1 MKKVKKL
8 KNEARRELRQAKR
21 ESIPPDSISSLAQK
35 FFELVREHSRLKRAS
50 NSSQKQDQVRKAR
63 RQCYRHFWKFEKQL
77 LDDKPSNHVMPQFF
91 QDQASSYFAQ
101 VYHAETRNFDHPQW
115 LPATAR
121 PDLEFDYKAI
131 ATEEIQVAI
140 KRSKALSTPSPLD
153 QISYQ
158 ILKRCPS
165 LQDALLDLYNC
176 CWQQT
181 VVPSQWK
188 MAAIKLIPTSSA
200 VGDPDSP
207 GNFRPIALTPC
218 IGKLFTTILR
228 NRWLNHMNSNGY
240 FNRDI
245 QKAFMPTT
253 PGCTEHHSKLA
264 AILSEARRKHK
275 SLAICWLDLANA
287 YGSVHHSLI
296 QFAIQ
301 HYHAPPQFQ
310 KINASFYSGL
320 AGQILT
326 TNWST
331 PSIPLKIGVYQGDP
345 LSVVIFNTVPNTLVD
360 TLQTRLD
367 LGYSLSTSNH
377 QVNLLQYADD
387 TCITAN
393 SAASA
398 QHLLNMTSNWLEWAG
413 MKAKPSKC
421 HSLALAGST
430 GKLFNPNLQV
440 SQEKI
445 PYVRDNTIRFL
456 GLNIK
461 IPANSQDARDT
472 LASNLHRMLQAVDAC
487 PLTRLQKLHL
497 YRAGICPPPSEL
509 AANG

>member
-1 MKKVKKL
+1 
-8 KNEARRELRQAKR
+8 
-21 ESIPPDSISSLAQK
+21 
-35 FFELVREHSRLKRAS
+35 
-50 NSSQKQDQVRKAR
+50 
-63 RQCYRHFWKFEKQL
+63 
-77 LDDKPSNHVMPQFF
+77 
-91 QDQASSYFAQ
+91 
-101 VYHAETRNFDHPQW
+101 
-115 LPATAR
+115 
-121 PDLEFDYKAI
+121 
-131 ATEEIQVAI
+131 
-140 KRSKALSTPSPLD
+140 
-153 QISYQ
+153 
-158 ILKRCPS
+158 
-165 LQDALLDLYNC
+165 
-176 CWQQT
+176 
-181 VVPSQWK
+181 
-188 MAAIKLIPTSSA
+188 MAAIKLIPKSSA

-207 GNFRPIALTPC
+207 GNFRRIALIPC

-228 NRWLNHMNSNGY
+228 NRWLNHINSNGY

-264 AILSEARRKHK
+264 AILSEASRKHK

-301 HYHAPPQFQ
+301 HYHVPPQFQ
-310 KINASFYSGL
+310 KIIASFYSGL
-320 AGQILT
+320 AGQFLT

-331 PSIPLKIGVYQGDP
+331 PSIPLKIGVYQGNP
-345 LSVVIFNTVPNTLVD
+345 LSVVIFNTVMNTLVD

-367 LGYSLSTSNH
+367 LGYNLSTSNH

-398 QHLLNMTSNWLEWAG
+398 KHPLNMTSNWLEWAG
-413 MKAKPSKC
+413 MKAKPCKC
-421 HSLALAGST
+421 HSLALARST

-445 PYVRDNTIRFL
+445 PYVRDSTIRFL

-497 YRAGICPPPSEL
+497 YQADICPRLSWLLMVEEFPLTWVQKEL
-509 AANG
+509 EVPTTKYLKKWAGLARLENTALLYLSVSMGGLKMPALSSLYKRLQVSSQCQLLTSPDSCVRHIAEKNLRKEEALT